1 LARGIAFTDKNVADD
16 KSAREELAEK
26 FGRMA
31 TPTLV
36 VGDKMF
42 LGFREN
48 REAIEKLLEGYE
60 GGTDV

>member
-1 LARGIAFTDKNVADD
+1 
-16 KSAREELAEK
+16 
-26 FGRMA
+26 MA
-31 TPTLV
+31 TPALV
-36 VGDKMF
+36 VGEKMF